1 MSDICTGKEY
11 GAPELHKLTTYCS
24 LFKPESFDWHKN
36 PRHLSL
42 KTMDFGL
49 PTPYISPSSRKNNIL
64 PLDFVICVMQVIGVS
79 LWFSR
84 FKNQYWIWSLKC
96 HVPQRFWNL
105 FLTLETDSVVRCH
118 TWFSIGILPHTE
130 NVLMQWP
137 HEQFSCTDYCMLF
150 QKKQSLPQVTWIM
163 EYFPAQ
169 STESQRI

>member
-1 MSDICTGKEY
+1 
-11 GAPELHKLTTYCS
+11 
-24 LFKPESFDWHKN
+24 
-36 PRHLSL
+36 
-42 KTMDFGL
+42 MDFGL

-163 EYFPAQ
+163 EYFPAPWKHRK
-169 STESQRI
+169 SENLNSGIGMCHNLRISFLIYVLLRLIFTLIRVS